1 MQSKIATGGVTT
13 AQKQDAPREEDNAVK
28 QESSQEEASVRRGK
42 TALSGYAMYTVLFF
56 VTVSTILIYFWKYH
70 KSMVWDCDGV
80 YQHFNSFVYYGK
92 YLREILKN
100 LWENHTLSVPMWD
113 MSIGYGADI
122 LTTLNYYA
130 IGDPLALLSV
140 FASPEKAEYMYAFVV
155 VLRLYLAGFSFLLYC
170 RYHKNE
176 NVPSVLGALTYCF
189 SGFALFVFSRH
200 PAFVNPMV
208 YFPLILIGID
218 KIFSGEKPW
227 LFIWMTAVSAIS
239 NFYFFYMICV
249 LMFLYAVVR
258 YIKLFGGIRLKE
270 LLGWLL
276 KFIGYFAV
284 GIGIAAVTF
293 LPSAMYV
300 LNTGRME
307 AGNSVPALYPLSYY
321 GRLAGDFFCVDYTSP
336 GSRYYTVLGLVP
348 LLLAAVFVL
357 LVKRKKNTDLKAGF
371 FLLTVFLLFPFF
383 GHVLNGFS
391 YVSNRWIWGYDMLL
405 SYILVRVYPQLFRLD
420 KTEKRVVLLLAV
432 LYGAVVLLIPGH
444 GTAHSRIAVAM
455 LVILC
460 AVIALCGSLK
470 NRRWMTV
477 FFYAMTIGGVGLN
490 AWFLYSPQQTDY
502 IGTFRTAGRPYKM
515 LTTASECYPVKEL
528 GDTGDFYRYDSYGI
542 VAHENTAMQTRMYG
556 TDFYFSVSNGNV
568 NRFFDE
574 LGVCIRVEQMYDNL
588 DGRTIL
594 DRLAA
599 VKYFV
604 VKEGKEAFLPYS
616 YDTKAGGNGKYAVY
630 ESGDIL
636 PFGYTYAF
644 AVSPEQFAALTPAQ
658 KQQALL
664 QGAVAEESSLPE
676 AKLVFNDQEPQIT
689 VTAGEGVQ
697 VNGNTFTV
705 SHDGAAVTLDFTG
718 VGDSET
724 YLMLEHVVYEGSAD
738 NFSLLVTM
746 GSTEKKIPVYTPRH
760 SFYSGKDDFM
770 CNLGYNIEPQTQIT
784 LKFSKAGTY
793 TLDDLYVVCQP
804 VENID
809 GQTEKLRADVLQET
823 EFSDNRITGSISLDS
838 PKMLVLPMAYSD
850 GWSAYVDGAPQ
861 KLQGVNLMYTGL
873 ELEPGE
879 HSVEL
884 VYQTPYL
891 KTGILISLFSI
902 CVFFSLQLLDRRIK
916 TV

>member
-444 GTAHSRIAVAM
+444 GT
-455 LVILC
+455 
-460 AVIALCGSLK
+460 
-470 NRRWMTV
+470 
-477 FFYAMTIGGVGLN
+477 
-490 AWFLYSPQQTDY
+490 
-502 IGTFRTAGRPYKM
+502 
-515 LTTASECYPVKEL
+515 
-528 GDTGDFYRYDSYGI
+528 
-542 VAHENTAMQTRMYG
+542 
-556 TDFYFSVSNGNV
+556 
-568 NRFFDE
+568 
-574 LGVCIRVEQMYDNL
+574 
-588 DGRTIL
+588 
-594 DRLAA
+594 
-599 VKYFV
+599 
-604 VKEGKEAFLPYS
+604 
-616 YDTKAGGNGKYAVY
+616 
-630 ESGDIL
+630 
-636 PFGYTYAF
+636 
-644 AVSPEQFAALTPAQ
+644 
-658 KQQALL
+658 
-664 QGAVAEESSLPE
+664 
-676 AKLVFNDQEPQIT
+676 
-689 VTAGEGVQ
+689 
-697 VNGNTFTV
+697 
-705 SHDGAAVTLDFTG
+705 
-718 VGDSET
+718 
-724 YLMLEHVVYEGSAD
+724 
-738 NFSLLVTM
+738 
-746 GSTEKKIPVYTPRH
+746 
-760 SFYSGKDDFM
+760 
-770 CNLGYNIEPQTQIT
+770 
-784 LKFSKAGTY
+784 
-793 TLDDLYVVCQP
+793 
-804 VENID
+804 
-809 GQTEKLRADVLQET
+809 
-823 EFSDNRITGSISLDS
+823 
-838 PKMLVLPMAYSD
+838 
-850 GWSAYVDGAPQ
+850 
-861 KLQGVNLMYTGL
+861 
-873 ELEPGE
+873 
-879 HSVEL
+879 
-884 VYQTPYL
+884 
-891 KTGILISLFSI
+891 
-902 CVFFSLQLLDRRIK
+902 
-916 TV
+916 